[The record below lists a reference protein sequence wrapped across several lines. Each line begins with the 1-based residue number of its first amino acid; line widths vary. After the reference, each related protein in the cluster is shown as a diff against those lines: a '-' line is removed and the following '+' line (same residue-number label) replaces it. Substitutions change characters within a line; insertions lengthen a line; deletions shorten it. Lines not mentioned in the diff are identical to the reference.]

1 MRESLALLIKLQSV
15 DTQLMELEELLG
27 DLPTQVKH
35 LNRDLESLHQGIGEK
50 EARVQEI
57 AHEQRSLRATVD
69 DTQEHLK
76 RYKDQLLVVSTNR
89 AYDALTT
96 EIDRADKVIEDG
108 EFHLLELEEEDQR
121 LADELKE
128 DGLKTEALRTTLGI
142 QQKQLKKAL
151 ADSEQQNK
159 TLAQE
164 REGLVSRI
172 NPQFK
177 SSYER
182 IRAARDGRAVV
193 NLSRGSCGVC
203 YNRIPVQRQME
214 IKAMDR
220 IIICESC
227 GVILYW
233 DGDPLP

>member
-1 MRESLALLIKLQSV
+1 MRKSLSLLIKLQSV
-15 DTQLMELEELLG
+15 DTQLMELEEDLG
-27 DLPTQVKH
+27 DLPIQVQH
-35 LNRDLESLHQGIGEK
+35 LTRDLETLHQGAGEK
-50 EARVQEI
+50 EARVQEV
-57 AHEQRSLRATVD
+57 AHEKRSLRDKLD

-96 EIDRADKVIEDG
+96 EIDGAEKVIEDG
-108 EFHLLELEEEDQR
+108 EFHLLELDEEDQR

-128 DGLKTEALRTTLGI
+128 DGLKAEAMGTTLGI
-142 QQKQLKKAL
+142 QQKLLKKAL
-151 ADSEQQNK
+151 ASTEQQSK
-159 TLAQE
+159 ALAKE
-164 REGLVSRI
+164 REELISRI
-172 NPQFK
+172 KPQFT

-193 NLSRGSCGVC
+193 NLSRGSCGAC
-203 YNRIPVQRQME
+203 YNRVPVQRQME

-220 IIICESC
+220 IIICDGC

-233 DGDPLP
+233 DSD

>member
-15 DTQLMELEELLG
+15 DTQLMELEEALG

-35 LNRDLESLHQGIGEK
+35 LNRDLETLHKGAGEK
-50 EARVQEI
+50 EIRVQEV
-57 AHEQRSLRATVD
+57 EKEKRSLRAKLD
-69 DTQEHLK
+69 DTREQLK

-96 EIDRADKVIEDG
+96 EIDGAAKVIEDG
-108 EFHLLELEEEDQR
+108 EFHLLELDEEDQR

-128 DGLKTEALRTTLGI
+128 DGLKAEAMGTTLGI
-142 QQKQLKKAL
+142 QQKLLKEALASTEQRSKAL
-151 ADSEQQNK
+151 AK
-159 TLAQE
+159 E
-164 REGLVSRI
+164 RKKLVSRI

-182 IRAARDGRAVV
+182 IRAARGGRAVV

-203 YNRIPVQRQME
+203 YNRVPVQRQME

-220 IIICESC
+220 IIICDGC

-233 DGDPLP
+233 ESD